1 MSENEKRCCGTC
13 KWHQYDDSGDDF
25 VCANTGSEYW
35 TDYTDYE
42 DGCEE
47 WEGRQ

>member
-1 MSENEKRCCGTC
+1 MEENRERCCGTC
-13 KWHQYDDSGDDF
+13 KWHQYDDSGDDL
-25 VCANTGSEYW
+25 VCANSGSEYW

-47 WEGRQ
+47 WESRK

>member
-1 MSENEKRCCGTC
+1 MEENRERCCGTC
-13 KWHQYDDSGDDF
+13 KWHQYEDNGDDL

-35 TDYTDYE
+35 SDYTGYE

-47 WEGRQ
+47 WEGRR

>member
-1 MSENEKRCCGTC
+1 MEENMERCCGTC
-13 KWHQYDDSGDDF
+13 KWHQYDDSGDDL

-42 DGCEE
+42 DVCEE
-47 WEGRQ
+47 WEGRR